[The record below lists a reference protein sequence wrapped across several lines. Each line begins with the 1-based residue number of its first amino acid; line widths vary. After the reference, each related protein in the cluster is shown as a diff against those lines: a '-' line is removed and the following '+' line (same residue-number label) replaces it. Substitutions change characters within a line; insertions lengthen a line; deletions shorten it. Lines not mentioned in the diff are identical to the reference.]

1 MSTFNYSKKR
11 LAPLVQKY
19 GIDTD
24 RDLIFKVLMQMFD
37 SQTDYQIW
45 ALKVV
50 KEGYASVEEVQRI
63 HDWANDNATEIKK
76 LSKQNII
83 SYNKGKNDINTLF
96 LEIEG
101 LGKLQVIKNAVAKFN
116 TVQRNMMQERLK
128 LNEIDALTAAN
139 SAEIQE
145 WFDIMKSFNKMVPH
159 RQNKL
164 IRTSSAIN
172 DDFNFLKKHLVDSFA
187 ESYNWDREDLLRYMQ
202 LKAKDCT
209 VVFDKDNVVMLQVPS
224 FDSSKALCGSGRT
237 SWCLTRA
244 TSYFNDYVS
253 QKNNVQYFIFDF
265 NKCESDELSHIGFTV
280 NDCDGI
286 THAHSTTNK
295 SLMGGIQYKN
305 EYIDIFGALNN
316 LHISHQIYLKLH
328 ELQHFQWNSTSIK
341 NFFNKN
347 LDYMLVYDEG
357 GKLVYRIEDASNI
370 RSVLQHTRINLSSFR
385 FSRNSKGYIIFNLNE
400 SFDSNLALG
409 LCIYEEDDYGVE
421 TFKRA
426 WDVYG
431 GNITSDNVD
440 KNFGINQKSY
450 LTNADIVPELHLHRS
465 IDRNQESEVVKIL
478 NDNAEM
484 DVNCEHHC
492 SLPIFKIVECAMLD
506 GFKAIIKNK
515 NLNLGAYDATG
526 DTIFSHLMYAYLYDT
541 DKATSEIYK
550 SMIAELLA
558 LDVDFNI
565 ADTIGDT
572 LLILATE
579 SKKSNWI
586 VAELLKRSNVN
597 VNIVNDNNYTA
608 LTKAIH
614 NNNIQAV
621 KMLLSRKDTVVRQE
635 DIDVANRVGVDLS
648 NWLTE
653 SHSLVGAMA

>member
-1 MSTFNYSKKR
+1 
-11 LAPLVQKY
+11 
-19 GIDTD
+19 
-24 RDLIFKVLMQMFD
+24 
-37 SQTDYQIW
+37 
-45 ALKVV
+45 
-50 KEGYASVEEVQRI
+50 
-63 HDWANDNATEIKK
+63 
-76 LSKQNII
+76 
-83 SYNKGKNDINTLF
+83 
-96 LEIEG
+96 
-101 LGKLQVIKNAVAKFN
+101 
-116 TVQRNMMQERLK
+116 
-128 LNEIDALTAAN
+128 
-139 SAEIQE
+139 
-145 WFDIMKSFNKMVPH
+145 
-159 RQNKL
+159 
-164 IRTSSAIN
+164 
-172 DDFNFLKKHLVDSFA
+172 
-187 ESYNWDREDLLRYMQ
+187 
-202 LKAKDCT
+202 
-209 VVFDKDNVVMLQVPS
+209 
-224 FDSSKALCGSGRT
+224 
-237 SWCLTRA
+237 
-244 TSYFNDYVS
+244 
-253 QKNNVQYFIFDF
+253 
-265 NKCESDELSHIGFTV
+265 
-280 NDCDGI
+280 
-286 THAHSTTNK
+286 
-295 SLMGGIQYKN
+295 
-305 EYIDIFGALNN
+305 
-316 LHISHQIYLKLH
+316 
-328 ELQHFQWNSTSIK
+328 
-341 NFFNKN
+341 
-347 LDYMLVYDEG
+347 
-357 GKLVYRIEDASNI
+357 
-370 RSVLQHTRINLSSFR
+370 
-385 FSRNSKGYIIFNLNE
+385 
-400 SFDSNLALG
+400 
-409 LCIYEEDDYGVE
+409 VE

-426 WDVYG
+426 CDVYG

-492 SLPIFKIVECAMLD
+492 SLPIFKIVEYAMLD